1 MPDSDQDH
9 GTKTPQDS
17 TTAKKPAWPTEPP
30 PHKPLGPKDPT
41 TVGRYRLEAKL
52 GEGGMGRVY
61 LGRTPA
67 GRAIAVKVVRE
78 EFAADWAF
86 RKRFEQ
92 EVATAK
98 RVQGLYTVPVVDAD
112 VRASEPWLATAY
124 VPGPPLDYVL
134 VEHGPL
140 STEATLML
148 IAGVAEALQSVHDT
162 GVVHRDLKPSN
173 VILTAEG
180 PKVID
185 FGIARA
191 ADVTSVTSAG
201 MVPGTPAYMAPE
213 YIQGNTA
220 TPATDIFA
228 LGVIASYAA
237 TGRTAFGG
245 GSGHAVVHRIL
256 AQEPDLSDCPESI
269 RAIANACLQKEPDQ
283 RPTPEAVILACQKAL
298 DGEDPFPATTTPESA
313 DSVTTAIRT
322 DTPETDIVQAS
333 PTVNLG
339 EPSTVINISPSAPR
353 VIAAQQRDQTAEGS
367 RISRRAIVGAIGG
380 VVAIAGIGVA
390 VDAFLRSS
398 APRQIAS
405 LRGHVNGVD
414 RVSFSPNGTTMATAG
429 ADQTVRLWDVASRQ
443 QLATLT
449 GHTDAVHG
457 VAFSWDG
464 RLVASAGQDARVR
477 LWEVA
482 SRQEHA
488 VFTEPG
494 GHAVFDVVFSPDG
507 RTLAFASADGT
518 VTLQD
523 LVNRDKSAAVV
534 GHTSTVTSVA
544 YSPNG
549 QVLASASAD
558 GTVRLAN
565 TATQQQFVALVR
577 HSGPVTSTAVNR
589 NGDLI
594 VSGGYD
600 NTVRLWDFASHEQVA
615 VLNGHTGPIIA
626 VAFSP
631 NGEKIASASQD
642 NTVRLWKTAS
652 HEELATLTDAPN
664 AVNSI
669 AFSPD
674 GRTLATAENDGSVR
688 LWEID

>member
-1 MPDSDQDH
+1 M
-9 GTKTPQDS
+9 
-17 TTAKKPAWPTEPP
+17 
-30 PHKPLGPKDPT
+30 
-41 TVGRYRLEAKL
+41 VGRYRLEAKL

-67 GRAIAVKVVRE
+67 GRAVAIKLIRG

-134 VEHGPL
+134 TEHGPL

-191 ADVTSVTSAG
+191 ADVTSVTGAG
-201 MVPGTPAYMAPE
+201 VVPGTPAYMAPE
-213 YIQGNTA
+213 YIRGDRA
-220 TPATDIFA
+220 TPETDIFA

-237 TGRTAFGG
+237 TGRSAFGG
-245 GSGHAVVHRIL
+245 GSGDVVMHRIL
-256 AQEPDLSDCPESI
+256 AQEPDLSDCPEAV
-269 RAIANACLQKEPDQ
+269 RAIASACLRKEPNQ

-298 DGEDPFPATTTPESA
+298 HNDAAPPETKPDESA
-313 DSVTTAIRT
+313 DTTTTELRSG
-322 DTPETDIVQAS
+322 TPETDIIPPSA
-333 PTVNLG
+333 TVHFG
-339 EPSTVINISPSAPR
+339 EPSTIINISPSAPR
-353 VIAAQQRDQTAEGS
+353 VVAAQPQEQPTDNSG
-367 RISRRAIVGAIGG
+367 IPRRAIFGAIGG

-390 VDAFLRSS
+390 VGNFLRSS
-398 APRQIAS
+398 EPRHIAS
-405 LRGHVNGVD
+405 LLGHVNGVD
-414 RVSFSPNGTTMATAG
+414 RVVFSPNGTTMATAG
-429 ADQTVRLWDVASRQ
+429 ADHTVRLWDVASRK
-443 QLATLT
+443 QLAVLA
-449 GHTDAVHG
+449 GHTDAVHS

-464 RLVASAGQDARVR
+464 RLVASAGRDAVVR
-477 LWEVA
+477 LWEVV
-482 SRQEHA
+482 SRKEHA
-488 VFTEPG
+488 VFASPG
-494 GHAVFDVVFSPDG
+494 GRAVFDVAFSPDG
-507 RTLAFASADGT
+507 RTVAFAGEDGA
-518 VTLQD
+518 VTLRNIGGQD
-523 LVNRDKSAAVV
+523 DRATIV

-544 YSPNG
+544 FSPNG

-558 GTVRLAN
+558 GTIRLAD
-565 TATQQQFVALVR
+565 TRSQRQFVALVR
-577 HSGPVTSTAVNR
+577 HSGPVLSAAFNR

-594 VSGGYD
+594 ASGGYD

-615 VLNGHTGPIIA
+615 VINGHTGPVIS

-642 NTVRLWKTAS
+642 NTVRLWETAS
-652 HEELATLTDAPN
+652 REEISTLTDAPN
-664 AVNSI
+664 AVNGI
-669 AFSPD
+669 AFSQD
-674 GRTLATAENDGSVR
+674 GRVLATAESDGSLR

>member
-1 MPDSDQDH
+1 VPDSEQDH
-9 GTKTPQDS
+9 GAETPRNS
-17 TTAKKPAWPTEPP
+17 TEAGKPAWPTEPP
-30 PHKPLGPKDPT
+30 PHKSLGPKDPT

-78 EFAADWAF
+78 ELAADWAF

-140 STEATLML
+140 ATEATLML

-191 ADVTSVTSAG
+191 ADVTSFTSAG
-201 MVPGTPAYMAPE
+201 TVPGTPAYMAPE

-256 AQEPDLSDCPESI
+256 AQEPDLSDCPDSI
-269 RAIANACLQKEPDQ
+269 RAIASACLHKEPDQ

-298 DGEDPFPATTTPESA
+298 DGEEPFP
-313 DSVTTAIRT
+313 TTAIPAHA
-322 DTPETDIVQAS
+322 PETAIVAAD

-339 EPSTVINISPSAPR
+339 EPSTVLNISPSAPR
-353 VIAAQQRDQTAEGS
+353 VIAAQAQDQANEGS
-367 RISRRAIVGAIGG
+367 RISRRAILGAIGG

-390 VDAFLRSS
+390 VDALLRSS
-398 APRQIAS
+398 GPRQVAR
-405 LRGHVNGVD
+405 LLGHANGVD
-414 RVSFSPNGTTMATAG
+414 RVVFSPNGTTMATAG
-429 ADQTVRLWDVASRQ
+429 VDHTVRLWDVASRQ

-457 VAFSWDG
+457 VTFSWDG
-464 RLVASAGQDARVR
+464 RLVASAGQDAQVR

-482 SRQEHA
+482 SRQEYA
-488 VFTEPG
+488 MFTGPG
-494 GHAVFDVVFSPDG
+494 GQAVFDVVFSPDG

-518 VTLQD
+518 VTLRD
-523 LVNRDKSAAVV
+523 LVNRDKSATVV

-565 TATQQQFVALVR
+565 TATQRQFVALVR

-600 NTVRLWDFASHEQVA
+600 NTVRLWEVASHEQIT
-615 VLNGHTGPIIA
+615 VLNGHTGPVIA

-631 NGEKIASASQD
+631 DGEKIASASQD
-642 NTVRLWKTAS
+642 NTVRLWETAGR
-652 HEELATLTDAPN
+652 EEIATLTDAPN
-664 AVNSI
+664 AVNGI

-674 GRTLATAENDGSVR
+674 GRTLATAESDGSVR